1 MKVSKILKI
10 VSAIISIIAVYFFVK
25 VSTNGDGV
33 ETGDIEA
40 VQSGVQ
46 GFMTFTFA
54 LLALI
59 LGIIVIFVVLDLVK
73 HPAKIKR
80 TAIGLVAFVVLIFL
94 AYAMADAKEVVLN
107 DETIEAGSSLS
118 KNVSAGI
125 ILSAILGIIAFGG
138 FVFDSL
144 KSLLK

>member
-10 VSAIISIIAVYFFVK
+10 VSAIISIVAVYFFVK
-25 VSTNGDGV
+25 VSTNGDGI

-54 LLALI
+54 LLILI
-59 LGIIVIFVVLDLVK
+59 LGIIVIFVVFDLVK
-73 HPAKIKR
+73 NPAKIKK
-80 TAIGLVAFVVLIFL
+80 TVIGLVTFAVLIFL
-94 AYAMADAKEVVLN
+94 AYAMAEATEVVLN

-138 FVFDSL
+138 FIFDSL

>member
-73 HPAKIKR
+73 HPAKIKK
-80 TAIGLVAFVVLIFL
+80 TVISLVAFVVLIFL